1 MKHLPLLAA
10 FALGVVVASVFVSVQ
25 LQGFFAEPDREQV
38 AGSAPAITSLAAT
51 ETRRCLD
58 EAEMRR
64 IIREELA
71 TATAAIVPAQGTPA
85 PGQAD
90 NAPAPVASPAQ
101 VALVNRQL
109 DGYIQAGVI
118 SDSEMARLQSE
129 IGKLDPAARR
139 AAMQRLVRALN
150 SGALDGRL

>member
-1 MKHLPLLAA
+1 MKPLPLLAA
-10 FALGVVVASVFVSVQ
+10 FALGVVAASVFASGQ
-25 LQGFFAEPDREQV
+25 LQGWFAEPDRAQV
-38 AGSAPAITSLAAT
+38 AESAPAITCPAAT

-64 IIREELA
+64 VLREELA
-71 TATAAIVPAQGTPA
+71 AATAAIVPAQGTPA
-85 PGQAD
+85 PGPVD
-90 NAPAPVASPAQ
+90 DAPAPVTSPAQ

-139 AAMQRLVRALN
+139 AAMQRLV
-150 SGALDGRL
+150 GAHT